1 MKSPTDDEKKQEPT
15 ISYRTPV
22 YLQLR
27 EIVRNKIEE
36 GEYPPGSAIPSEND
50 LAGTYGI
57 SRITVRNAVDALV
70 NEGILRR
77 VQGKGVFVVGSKME
91 QAIEEFSG
99 FIPSLAKSKNETS
112 TREQAKVLRPAGDYF
127 AGVFKL
133 DPEDQLYY
141 IRCIVNLE
149 SEPVSLEEI
158 YVPYEVIPQL
168 NVVNSSVFSIS
179 SVFEFYGVKVSMV
192 RQSLEILECGS
203 KIRHALDVPEGVAV
217 MMLECLYHDESGS
230 VIGYSRSY
238 TRSDKINFKV
248 NLRSLN

>member
-1 MKSPTDDEKKQEPT
+1 MKSPTPEEKKQEPT

-57 SRITVRNAVDALV
+57 SRITVRSAVDALV
-70 NEGILRR
+70 NEGLLRR
-77 VQGKGVFVVGSKME
+77 IQGKGVFVVGNKME

-99 FIPSLAKSKNETS
+99 FVPSLAKSRNETS
-112 TREQAKVLRPAGDYF
+112 AREQSKVLRTAGDYF
-127 AGVFKL
+127 AGIFKL
-133 DPEDQLYY
+133 DPKDRLYY
-141 IRCIVNLE
+141 IRRIVNLN

-179 SVFEFYGVKVSMV
+179 SVFELYGVNVGMV
-192 RQSLEILECGS
+192 RQSLEILECGA
-203 KIRHALDVPEGVAV
+203 KIRRLLDVPDGVA
-217 MMLECLYHDESGS
+217 MMVLECMYHNESGS
-230 VIGYSRSY
+230 VIGFSRAY
-238 TRSDKINFKV
+238 TRSDKISFKV
-248 NLRSLN
+248 NLHKLD